1 MVPVAGVVQAIKSQI
16 QGVMPQVSFEL
27 GMISETLSSIVIEVG
42 EAMNSD
48 YDISPS
54 SSEAQKTLAEAN
66 SMAQQRMSER
76 VSLRYPWQRSRLQR
90 RHRSIPKSN
99 GLWVHETSHV
109 VQGVGAYSVQVL
121 SWRERLDRRVSLYS
135 LQARSSLLCLPLIP
149 LRTDRS

>member
-1 MVPVAGVVQAIKSQI
+1 LNEQSGDIANLMVPVAGVVQAIKSQI

-66 SMAQQRMSER
+66 SMAQQRMRESLPALPVAAQPVPTALSEHTP
-76 VSLRYPWQRSRLQR
+76 V
-90 RHRSIPKSN
+90 
-99 GLWVHETSHV
+99 
-109 VQGVGAYSVQVL
+109 
-121 SWRERLDRRVSLYS
+121 
-135 LQARSSLLCLPLIP
+135 
-149 LRTDRS
+149 